1 MVLDPDCVRD
11 VLLSVEASS
20 FGERITL
27 NSLRDKIPQYSEETL
42 WYTCLKLQEGG
53 YLDLISA
60 PVMRMPMPA
69 IQQIKGLTFY
79 GHEFL
84 DSIREDGN
92 WGKVKSVAKEAGT
105 FSIGSLGEIA
115 KEIAK
120 AAILSALQST
130 L

>member
-11 VLLSVEASS
+11 VLLSVEACS

-27 NSLRDKIPQYSEETL
+27 DSLGNKLPKYSAETL

-60 PVMRMPMPA
+60 RVMRMPMPA
-69 IQQIKGLTFY
+69 IQQIKGLTFN

-92 WGKVKSVAKEAGT
+92 WGKVKSVAKKAGT
-105 FSIGSLGEIA
+105 FSLNSLGEIA

-120 AAILSALQST
+120 SAILSALHST